1 MNPIFK
7 FYIFI
12 CSCAGSPLLCGLSLV
27 KVGGGCSLSQCTGFS
42 WRLLLLGAQAVV
54 GSRA

>member
-42 WRLLLLGAQAVV
+42 WRLLLLGAQAV